1 LESEKLSLAEEIRKV
16 YKDDE
21 TDGILKLAASMKT
34 TDFDVDELIAGTL
47 EAVQEKKGEVASIMN
62 ALIGSCCLME
72 DRETASDRVQE
83 LLEAYE
89 ELEETKNITPDIVT
103 FSLAYK
109 ALSLD
114 ADSIDFADF
123 VLDTAVRKS
132 KKMAGGKRRK
142 TVASSRRKSS
152 STCSASEDELKTL
165 IGEDFSVLHE
175 TDDFVVINKPSGVP
189 CFHKKKTTAGKIKK
203 GKGKQKYMASDVSLE
218 DALLNCNIPLS
229 TLNPEAMGLVHRLD
243 RGSSGCMVLAKTDE
257 MHANLVAEFFLRRTQ
272 KRYLALVAPA
282 PDSSVSDEGYIDLPV
297 DGRPAKSKY
306 RVVERYGTGAAALLE
321 FDIYTGRKHQVRIHA
336 AEGLSSPVLMD
347 NLYSSG
353 RQDSTELEN
362 LVKFNEGKQHFFLHS
377 SSLVIPENG
386 IDVKAPLPS
395 WWDDTIASLK

>member
-1 LESEKLSLAEEIRKV
+1 
-16 YKDDE
+16 
-21 TDGILKLAASMKT
+21 
-34 TDFDVDELIAGTL
+34 
-47 EAVQEKKGEVASIMN
+47 
-62 ALIGSCCLME
+62 
-72 DRETASDRVQE
+72 
-83 LLEAYE
+83 
-89 ELEETKNITPDIVT
+89 
-103 FSLAYK
+103 
-109 ALSLD
+109 
-114 ADSIDFADF
+114 
-123 VLDTAVRKS
+123 
-132 KKMAGGKRRK
+132 
-142 TVASSRRKSS
+142 
-152 STCSASEDELKTL
+152 
-165 IGEDFSVLHE
+165 LHE

-243 RGSSGCMVLAKTDE
+243 RGSSGCMVLAKTNE

-282 PDSSVSDEGYIDLPV
+282 PDSSLSDEGLIDLPV

-306 RVVERYGTGAAALLE
+306 RVVERYGAGVAALLE
-321 FDIYTGRKHQVRIHA
+321 FDIYTGRKHQVRVHA

-347 NLYSSG
+347 NGYSSG
-353 RQDSTELEN
+353 RQDSTDLEN

-377 SSLVIPENG
+377 SSLVIPEHG

-395 WWDDTIASLK
+395 CWDDTITLLK